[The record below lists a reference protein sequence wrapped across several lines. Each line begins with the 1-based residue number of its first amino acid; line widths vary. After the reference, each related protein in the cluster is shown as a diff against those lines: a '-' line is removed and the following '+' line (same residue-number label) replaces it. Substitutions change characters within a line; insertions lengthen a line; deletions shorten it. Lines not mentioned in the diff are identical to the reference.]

1 MQFANIQWKE
11 SINCIDTPYSI
22 DFNDIYF
29 STDDGL
35 QETEYV
41 FIAHNQL
48 KKRFKAVS
56 QNTFCVAETGFGT
69 GLNFLVVASHW
80 LALAPIT
87 AKLRFISIEKY
98 PLRLDDLTR
107 ALQVWPQFSEL
118 AHALI
123 FQYSHLKTGC
133 NDFTFSNNRIELLL
147 HIGDVIDVLPSLQIT
162 DETCVNAWLLDGFSP
177 AKNAD
182 MWSAD
187 VLQHIARISGGGST
201 FATFTS
207 AGMVRRNLEAIGFY
221 VEKHAGYGKKREM
234 MAGYL
239 VGTNKGQFK

>member
-1 MQFANIQWKE
+1 MQFANIQWQQ
-11 SINCIDTPYSI
+11 SINGTATPYSV

-48 KKRFKAVS
+48 KKRFNALS
-56 QNTFCVAETGFGT
+56 ENTFCIAETGFGT

-87 AKLRFISIEKY
+87 AKLRFISIEKH

-107 ALQVWPQFSEL
+107 AVQVWPQLSEI
-118 AHALI
+118 ANALI
-123 FQYSHLKTGC
+123 LQYAHLKIGC
-133 NDFTFSNNRIELLL
+133 NHFTFADNRIELQL
-147 HIGDVIDVLPSLQIT
+147 HIGDVIEVLPSLQIV
-162 DETCVNAWLLDGFSP
+162 DEICVNAWLLDGFAP
-177 AKNAD
+177 AKNAA
-182 MWSAD
+182 MWSAE
-187 VLQHIARISGGGST
+187 VLQHMARISSSGST

-207 AGMVRRNLEAIGFY
+207 AGIVRRNLEAIGFY
-221 VEKHAGYGKKREM
+221 VEKYAGYGKKREM
-234 MAGYL
+234 LAGYF
-239 VGTNKGQFK
+239 GEC